1 MSEETITQHVALQ
14 YKNKKQADVFFK
26 EILDLDFIK
35 EFKLPQEL
43 AKQIFNIAEETNVVV
58 YGNEKCAF
66 EIFITSNKTE
76 YIFNHVCI
84 EVSDKDAFFKKCK
97 ENKLKPFFVSKG
109 NKKLL
114 FVKDYSDNLYEI
126 K

>member
-1 MSEETITQHVALQ
+1 MSKETITQHVALQ
-14 YKNKKQADVFFK
+14 YNNKKQADVFFK

-35 EFKLPQEL
+35 EFKLSEEL
-43 AKQIFNIAEETNVVV
+43 AKQIFNTSEETDVVV
-58 YGNEKCAF
+58 YGNEKCVF
-66 EIFITSNKTE
+66 EIFITHNKTE

-84 EVSDKDAFFKKCK
+84 EVYNKDNFVKKCK
-97 ENKLKPFFVSKG
+97 ENKLKPFFVDKG
-109 NKKLL
+109 DKKLL